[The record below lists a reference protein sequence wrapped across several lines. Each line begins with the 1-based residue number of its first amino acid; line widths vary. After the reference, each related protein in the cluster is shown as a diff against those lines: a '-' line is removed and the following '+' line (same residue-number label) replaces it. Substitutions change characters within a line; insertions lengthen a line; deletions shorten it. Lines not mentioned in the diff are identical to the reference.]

1 MASHGHAVSAE
12 VGAGLLNV
20 LLAANGAARAASE
33 RAAWDR
39 AEARSEAAVHR
50 LGQALLASQAREAEL
65 ARQLAAARAEVAGLR
80 IRASKAEARIP
91 AARRA

>member
-1 MASHGHAVSAE
+1 MSRHVDNLHDGISGGLY
-12 VGAGLLNV
+12 GA
-20 LLAANGAARAASE
+20 LLAADGAARAARE
-33 RAAWDR
+33 QDAWDR

-50 LGQALLASQAREAEL
+50 LGQALLASRAREAEL

-91 AARRA
+91 ARRT

>member
-1 MASHGHAVSAE
+1 MSHGHAVSAE

-20 LLAANGAARAASE
+20 LVAADGAARAARE
-33 RAAWDR
+33 QAAWDR
-39 AEARSEAAVHR
+39 AEARSEQAVHR
-50 LGQALLASQAREAEL
+50 LGQALLASRAREAEL

-91 AARRA
+91 TLRRA

>member
-1 MASHGHAVSAE
+1 MSHGHAVTGE
-12 VGAGLLNV
+12 VGTGLLNA
-20 LLAANGAARAASE
+20 LLAADGATKAALE

-50 LGQALLASQAREAEL
+50 LGQALLASRAREAEL

-80 IRASKAEARIP
+80 IRASKAEARRP
-91 AARRA
+91 ARRA